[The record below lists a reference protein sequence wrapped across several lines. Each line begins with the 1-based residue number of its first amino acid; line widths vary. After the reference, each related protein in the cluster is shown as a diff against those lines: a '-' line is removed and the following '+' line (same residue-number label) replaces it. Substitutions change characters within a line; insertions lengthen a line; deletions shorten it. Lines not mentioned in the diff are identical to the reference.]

1 MDFLPLAILRIMN
14 NPLTKLKTEKWGK
27 LMYANEILFVDKFLS
42 KLRMLEVNSIPY
54 RTDDFRTGVSSMKH
68 YYEEHEDELA
78 ENLSD
83 IGLLFLNGG
92 QKDFADAIMAVNGGR
107 ISLQNP
113 RLEKATIQMT
123 TKRAQL
129 ALNNNILDIPDTFIT
144 EITQAFC
151 DGAGVQLA

>member
-1 MDFLPLAILRIMN
+1 
-14 NPLTKLKTEKWGK
+14 
-27 LMYANEILFVDKFLS
+27 MYANEILFVDKFLS
-42 KLRMLEVNSIPY
+42 KLKMLEVDIIPY
-54 RTDDFRTGVSSMKH
+54 RTDAYKAGVRSMKH
-68 YYEEHEDELA
+68 YYEEHEEELA
-78 ENLSD
+78 EDLSD

-123 TKRAQL
+123 GSRAQL
-129 ALNNNILDIPDTFIT
+129 ALNDKILDIPDAFIT

-151 DGAGVQLA
+151 IGAGVPMV